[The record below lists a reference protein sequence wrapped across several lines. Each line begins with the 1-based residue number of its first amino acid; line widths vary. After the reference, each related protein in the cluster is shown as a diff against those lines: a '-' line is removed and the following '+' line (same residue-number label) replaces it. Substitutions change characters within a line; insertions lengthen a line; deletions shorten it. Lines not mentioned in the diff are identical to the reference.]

1 MSKLFNSISV
11 SWGIIGGSLAYFLG
25 GWDILLKTILF
36 LAAADYLT
44 GIIKGIYLKQLSSE
58 IGYKGLLKKILMF
71 IVIAVAYEIQK
82 FLGNA
87 IALREIVITFYVC
100 NEAIS
105 LLENAA
111 EFIPVPDRLKE
122 VLVQLRDTGSG
133 EKEEDHEDFK

>member
-1 MSKLFNSISV
+1 MKLFNTISV
-11 SWGIIGGSLAYFLG
+11 SCGIIGGTLAHFLG

-82 FLGNA
+82 FLGSA

-111 EFIPVPDRLKE
+111 EFIPVPDRLKG
-122 VLVQLRDTGSG
+122 VLVQLRNTGSG